1 MHRRGRKGKSK
12 SESAGKR
19 EDNDKEEEGYD
30 GETEKRRSGDREGG
44 RWGGCIIKQGD
55 NKVVRISGLGRGVVK
70 GAWRITE
77 GRGLIRE
84 FTRVLDSTCVT
95 GERAESDDRRKQ
107 VICMTYRKDRRGVEE
122 RRKKRRRAQEQE

>member
-30 GETEKRRSGDREGG
+30 GEAETEKEAV
-44 RWGGCIIKQGD
+44 GGCIIKQGD

-70 GAWRITE
+70 RAWRITE
-77 GRGLIRE
+77 ERGLI
-84 FTRVLDSTCVT
+84 
-95 GERAESDDRRKQ
+95 K
-107 VICMTYRKDRRGVEE
+107 MMYRSVG
-122 RRKKRRRAQEQE
+122 